1 MLLNILENRLFWA
14 DPSLLF
20 KEWRSNLEEIEEK
33 ILELKKA
40 LYKSWSIDT
49 SSKWTRQN
57 PAKGQCGVTAL
68 IVNEMLEG
76 DIAKTKIQGNWHF
89 YNIINGK
96 RYDFTES
103 QFETPIEYDDTLSN
117 QSEAYEYK
125 WKAIYNIKAKSFKKC
140 YISFLVLAIAT
151 GK

>member
-1 MLLNILENRLFWA
+1 M
-14 DPSLLF
+14 
-20 KEWRSNLEEIEEK
+20 EEIEEK

-103 QFETPIEYDDTLSN
+103 QFETPIEYNNTLSN
-117 QSEAYEYK
+117 RSEVYMNTNEKQYTILK
-125 WKAIYNIKAKSFKKC
+125 QK
-140 YISFLVLAIAT
+140 VLKNVT
-151 GK
+151 YHF

>member
-1 MLLNILENRLFWA
+1 M
-14 DPSLLF
+14 
-20 KEWRSNLEEIEEK
+20 EEIEEK

-117 QSEAYEYK
+117 QSEAYMNTNEKQYTILK
-125 WKAIYNIKAKSFKKC
+125 QK
-140 YISFLVLAIAT
+140 VLKNVT
-151 GK
+151 YHF

>member
-1 MLLNILENRLFWA
+1 M
-14 DPSLLF
+14 
-20 KEWRSNLEEIEEK
+20 EEIEEK

-68 IVNEMLEG
+68 IVNEMLKG
-76 DIAKTKIQGNWHF
+76 DIAKTKIQENWHF

-103 QFETPIEYDDTLSN
+103 QFETPIEYNNTLSN
-117 QSEAYEYK
+117 RSEAYMNTNEKQYTILK
-125 WKAIYNIKAKSFKKC
+125 QK
-140 YISFLVLAIAT
+140 VLKNVT
-151 GK
+151 YHF